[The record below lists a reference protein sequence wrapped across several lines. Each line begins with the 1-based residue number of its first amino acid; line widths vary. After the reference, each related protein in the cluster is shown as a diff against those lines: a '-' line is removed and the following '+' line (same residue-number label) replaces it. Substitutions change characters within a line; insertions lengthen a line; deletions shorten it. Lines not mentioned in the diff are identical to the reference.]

1 MAGDVGEI
9 FVFFQKDFTLELQE
23 SSTTSSVC
31 AREKE
36 SEKEKEKEL

>member
-9 FVFFQKDFTLELQE
+9 FAFFQNSFTLELQE

-36 SEKEKEKEL
+36 SKKDKDKKL